1 MSVGYTSSK
10 WGRILQLHDL
20 NYSYHEIAKI
30 TGASKTEAQKT
41 VKHAENHHTHKAL
54 PCSGRP
60 AAIDTHNCH
69 HVLCNIC
76 NHHFKQYK
84 AVSERVGGVME
95 WQVCTIALQSESP
108 FWQRQLSRNMFN
120 GPRITNHMIE
130 ILCFGQMKAQLNLVN
145 ALAASLLHTGLGRIS
160 LNVFNPHSTVVTNYS
175 WFGG

>member
-1 MSVGYTSSK
+1 MSVEYTFSK

-60 AAIDTHNCH
+60 AAVDTHNCD
-69 HVLCNIC
+69 HVLRNIC

-95 WQVCTIALQSESP
+95 
-108 FWQRQLSRNMFN
+108 
-120 GPRITNHMIE
+120 
-130 ILCFGQMKAQLNLVN
+130 
-145 ALAASLLHTGLGRIS
+145 
-160 LNVFNPHSTVVTNYS
+160 
-175 WFGG
+175 